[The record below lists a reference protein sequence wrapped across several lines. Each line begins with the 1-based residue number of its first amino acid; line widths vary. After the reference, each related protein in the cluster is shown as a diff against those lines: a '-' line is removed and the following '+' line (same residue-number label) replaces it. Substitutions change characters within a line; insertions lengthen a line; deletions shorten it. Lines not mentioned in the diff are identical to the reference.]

1 MKHKAFVDT
10 NVLIYLY
17 SEDEIKRK
25 IAQNVIKTFYVI
37 INTQVIGEFVTVLT
51 KKLGYNKEIA
61 ITEAKRIVK
70 VFEILPI
77 DFDTV
82 KLTFCVFKDYMF
94 SYFDAQI
101 VASALLSESDI
112 LFSED
117 MQDGLQVYS
126 KLIIKNPFK

>member
-77 DFDTV
+77 DSDIV
-82 KLTFCVFKDYMF
+82 KLTFYVFKDYMF